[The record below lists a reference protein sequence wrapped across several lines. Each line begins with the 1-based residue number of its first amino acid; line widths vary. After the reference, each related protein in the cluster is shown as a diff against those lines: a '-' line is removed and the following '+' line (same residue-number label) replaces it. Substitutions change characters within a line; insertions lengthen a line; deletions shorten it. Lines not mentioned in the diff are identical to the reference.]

1 MQVTSTLLIITV
13 YFTFIH
19 VDPQIQA
26 QITGDWRLVID
37 RNDVK
42 VHIHHCPEQN
52 ARAYRA
58 TATIYMG
65 LDSLEKILDQVEDYP
80 KWQESVREAR
90 IVYRSSDSRYHYY
103 SRNRQGWPAKDR
115 DLMWAVEK
123 TWDQAT
129 ATLVYDMVCS
139 TNTLPEKNNNG
150 IAAQAFVSWRLQPI
164 SETEV
169 RVSCN
174 LTIQQGGRI
183 PNWLLTMLDAES
195 PYQTLS
201 RLKSF
206 EIQGDGTIASLD

>member
-1 MQVTSTLLIITV
+1 MQVTSTLLPISL
-13 YFTFIH
+13 FLTFLQI
-19 VDPQIQA
+19 DSQIQA
-26 QITGDWRLVID
+26 QISGDWRQVID
-37 RNDVK
+37 RNEVE
-42 VHIHHCPEQN
+42 VYIHHCPEQN

-58 TATIYMG
+58 TATINMA
-65 LDSLEKILDQVEDYP
+65 LDSLEKIFDRVEDYP

-123 TWDQAT
+123 TWDPAT

-139 TNTLPEKNNNG
+139 TNTLPEKNNYG
-150 IAAQAFVSWRLQPI
+150 IATQAFVSWRLQPI

-183 PNWLLTMLDAES
+183 PNWLLSMLDAET
-195 PYQTLS
+195 PYHTLS

-206 EIQGDGTIASLD
+206 EILGDGTTASLD